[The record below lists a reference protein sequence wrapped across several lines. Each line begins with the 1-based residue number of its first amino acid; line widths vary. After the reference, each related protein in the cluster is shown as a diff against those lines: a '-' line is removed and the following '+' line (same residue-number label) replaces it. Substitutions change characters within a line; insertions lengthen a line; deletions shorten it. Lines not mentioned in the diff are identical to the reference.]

1 MNSSI
6 KTAIKISI
14 IGGRVIDPSQQ
25 LDTQQDVHIEQGCI
39 VALGK
44 SPEGFKADRIIKA
57 DGLVVTPG
65 FIDLSCHLREPGPS
79 YKGNIASETLAAL
92 AGGFTQVCARGDTQP
107 PLDSSAV
114 VRVVR
119 EKAQAVQQA
128 KVLPLGAMT
137 RGLEGQLL
145 SNMAALQAAGC
156 VAVSNMRS
164 PIQDNLILRRCLEY
178 AATFDLLVIF
188 YPEDPS
194 LAASGCAHEGA
205 LASQLGLAGIP
216 GTAET
221 VAVARD
227 LLLIEQTGIRAH
239 FSHLSTARAVEMI
252 KEAQQRGL
260 PVTADVALS
269 HLLFTDATLE
279 AFDSNYHVQP
289 PLRSEADRQALLQGI
304 RDGVISAVSSSH
316 LPHEQAAKMAPF
328 AASEPGM
335 SSLETVLPQML
346 ALVEQG
352 YFDYSELVACLS
364 TGPAALLG
372 LDTGSLRPG
381 SVADITLFDPSEVW
395 LLNESSGF
403 SAGHNTPFWNQSLK
417 GRAVVTLV
425 DGDVRFTT
433 QQQQ

>member
-1 MNSSI
+1 MRLSI
-6 KTAIKISI
+6 L
-14 IGGRVIDPSQQ
+14 GGRVIDPSQQ
-25 LDTQQDVHIEQGCI
+25 LDQVLDLHLQDGRIL
-39 VALGK
+39 ALGK
-44 SPEGFKADRIIKA
+44 APNGFHAEQTLQAEGC
-57 DGLVVTPG
+57 VVAPG

-79 YKGNIASETLAAL
+79 YKGNISSETLAAL
-92 AGGFTQVCARGDTQP
+92 AGGFTQVCARADTQP
-107 PLDSSAV
+107 PLDTPAV

-137 RGLEGQLL
+137 KGLEGQLL

-156 VAVSNMRS
+156 VAVTNMRN
-164 PIQDNLILRRCLEY
+164 PAQDNLILRRCLEY

-188 YPEDPS
+188 YPEDPA

-205 LASQLGLAGIP
+205 LASQLGLTGIP

-227 LLLIEQTGIRAH
+227 LQLIEQTGIRAH
-239 FSHLSTARAVEMI
+239 FSHLSTAGAVQLI
-252 KEAQQRGL
+252 RDAQQRGL

-289 PLRSEADRQALLQGI
+289 PLRSEADRQALLKGV
-304 RDGVISAVSSSH
+304 REGVICAVSSSH

-335 SSLETVLPQML
+335 SSLEVVLPQML

-352 YFDYSELVACLS
+352 YFDYSDVVACLS
-364 TGPAALLG
+364 AAPAALLK
-372 LDTGSLRPG
+372 LDAGSLRLG
-381 SVADITLFDPSEVW
+381 VAADITLFDPSEVW
-395 LLNESSGF
+395 LLDELSGF
-403 SAGHNTPFWNQSLK
+403 SAGHNTPFWKQSLK
-417 GRAVVTLV
+417 GRVVATLV
-425 DGDVRFTT
+425 DGDVRYTT
-433 QQQQ
+433 QEQQ